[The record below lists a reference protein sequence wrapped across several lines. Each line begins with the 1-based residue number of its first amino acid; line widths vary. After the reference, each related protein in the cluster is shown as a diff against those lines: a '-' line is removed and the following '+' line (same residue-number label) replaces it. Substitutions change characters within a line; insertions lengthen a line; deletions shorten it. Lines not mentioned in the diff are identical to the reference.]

1 MKSIQILTV
10 FIKYNKKCWKR
21 KNYKNIIS
29 IFVLYSFLHYI
40 TICNGIYA
48 EILLQKIYKNV
59 NNNKKPT
66 DNENS

>member
-1 MKSIQILTV
+1 M
-10 FIKYNKKCWKR
+10 
-21 KNYKNIIS
+21 
-29 IFVLYSFLHYI
+29 HYI